1 MSRLLQARNDILV
14 EEIHEIPINF
24 GETQA
29 QKDLNQFEKNLIDIF
44 NIDDEDLVFEQRT
57 REALERVESR
67 GIKGMT
73 KSQFLD
79 ELDSW

>member
-1 MSRLLQARNDILV
+1 MSRLLQVRNDILV
-14 EEIHEIPINF
+14 EEPRLPIDL
-24 GETQA
+24 GRTQA
-29 QKDLNQFEKNLIDIF
+29 QKDLNQFEKNLIELF
-44 NIDDEDLVFEQRT
+44 NSDENDLVFEQRT

-73 KSQFLD
+73 ESQFLD

>member
-1 MSRLLQARNDILV
+1 MSRLLQVRNDILV
-14 EEIHEIPINF
+14 EEPRLPIDL
-24 GETQA
+24 GRTQA
-29 QKDLNQFEKNLIDIF
+29 QKDLNQFEKNLIELF
-44 NIDDEDLVFEQRT
+44 NNDDLIFEQRT

-73 KSQFLD
+73 ESQFLD